1 MRARAGATDH
11 GSAGL
16 LAVWVA
22 VLVLMA
28 GSSATVWGA
37 ALAARHRAARTA
49 DLAALAAAAA
59 AVRGTADPC
68 TAAGRVTETVR
79 ADLATCAV
87 LADGSVLVVVALR
100 WRPGGSGP
108 WGALRLPP
116 ARARARAGVPS

>member
-1 MRARAGATDH
+1 MRARAGPTDR
-11 GSAGL
+11 GSAGG

-37 ALAARHRAARTA
+37 ALAA
-49 DLAALAAAAA
+49 AAA

-68 TAAGRVTETVR
+68 TAAVRVTETVR

-100 WRPGGSGP
+100 WWPGGSGP